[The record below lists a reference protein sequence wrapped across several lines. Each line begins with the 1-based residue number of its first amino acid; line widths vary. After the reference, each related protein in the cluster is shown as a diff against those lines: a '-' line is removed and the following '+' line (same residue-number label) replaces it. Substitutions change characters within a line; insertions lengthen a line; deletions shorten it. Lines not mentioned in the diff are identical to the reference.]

1 MKTALL
7 LVSSLG
13 LGAGLMYLLD
23 PEKGS
28 SRRELMRGQAKTY
41 RRWTD
46 GLLDQ
51 TSRILGQQRRGLS
64 RQTRTLNRQVQAL
77 GEHRRDLLGRVR
89 LPFRHEQS
97 ADDLWRE
104 RTEQTASSK
113 GLLLLGCLGLG
124 ACLIYLFD
132 PRLGRRRRALI
143 GDKIGSYWRSTGDFL
158 GKTARDASNRTR
170 GLLAE
175 ASTPFKHAETPDN
188 AVLEARVR
196 AQLGHMG
203 SEASAIDVSTEQGRV
218 TLHGSIPASATEALL
233 SAVESVAGVTEVVN
247 QLEVKSE
254 TEHMAGAH
262 DGNKVG

>member
-7 LVSSLG
+7 LASSLG

-23 PEKGS
+23 PDKGS
-28 SRRELMRGQAKTY
+28 HRRRLMRTQANTY
-41 RRWTD
+41 RHWTN
-46 GLLDQ
+46 GLLDN
-51 TSRILGQQRRGLS
+51 TSRTLGQQMRGLS
-64 RQTRTLNRQVQAL
+64 RQARTLNRQVQAL
-77 GEHRRDLLGRVR
+77 GEHRRDLLGPVR

-97 ADDLWRE
+97 AGDLWLE
-104 RTEQTASSK
+104 RTQHRANSK

-124 ACLIYLFD
+124 AGLIYLFD

-143 GDKIGSYWRSTGDFL
+143 SDKIGSYWHSTGDFL

-175 ASTPFKHAETPDN
+175 ARVPFRHAETPDN
-188 AVLEARVR
+188 TVLEARVR

-203 SEASAIDVSTEQGRV
+203 SEASAIDVSVEQGRV

-247 QLEVKSE
+247 KLEVKSE
-254 TEHMAGAH
+254 LEHTAGTNN
-262 DGNKVG
+262 GN